1 MSNIKELEIR
11 NKYTGEIIDTVPA
24 DTPHTVREKIK
35 KIHEHQHLLYEMD
48 FFERAQTLSK
58 YASRL
63 RFKKKEL
70 KDLVVAEGGL
80 PIKYSEWELNIVL
93 TGFRFCDWYY
103 QFIEEK
109 PLTSIE
115 GEQHVR
121 IKYIPHGLAACISPR
136 NTPISLPLYQMGA
149 NYLVGNG
156 AIVKP
161 STACPLTMLLAYSMM
176 EEMELPALGALDL
189 VIAPGEWAVDEFL
202 QSTLIKI
209 LMTVTASHTAKD
221 ILVRYAKILKK
232 NVDKSMGVAM
242 YTSPFK
248 QFFFECA
255 GNDAGIVMN
264 DVNLEQVAK
273 WNAMASY
280 TNSGQQ
286 CFSMKRII
294 VHSDIY
300 DEYVFS
306 MKRIIVHSDI
316 YDEYVECLIKEIEN
330 LKYGDPTDPTVDIGP
345 LGSRRILMM
354 MEVMVADAQ
363 KYNVKIFTGG
373 NKIDTGKDYGLFYE
387 PTLIEINP
395 ELCEDLKNS
404 PFLWREE
411 AFGPVRSITK
421 ANDLK
426 EAIRLANAS
435 NYGMRAVAYT
445 TNPENIERFKNQLEA
460 ANIYINA
467 RPMLTDITVALGGIK
482 DSAYPSGCKYY
493 PQELVYQK
501 YIYDGT
507 PKNLGKIK

>member
-1 MSNIKELEIR
+1 MSKPKELQIK
-11 NKYTGEIIDTVPA
+11 NKYTGEVIDTIPA
-24 DTPHTVREKIK
+24 DTPETVREKIK
-35 KIHEHQHLLYEMD
+35 KAYQHQHLLKKMD
-48 FFERAQTLSK
+48 FFERAQLLSK
-58 YASRL
+58 YSGKM
-63 RFKKKEL
+63 RFKKDKLKE
-70 KDLVVAEGGL
+70 LVVAEGGL

-115 GEQHVR
+115 GEQYVNIR
-121 IKYIPHGLAACISPR
+121 QIPHGLAACISPR
-136 NTPISLPLYQMGA
+136 NTPISLPLYQLGA

-156 AIVKP
+156 AVVKP
-161 STACPLTMLLAYSMM
+161 STACPLTMLYAFDMM
-176 EEMELPALGALDL
+176 REIDLPALDALDII
-189 VIAPGEWAVDEFL
+189 IAPGEWAVDEFL
-202 QSTLIKI
+202 RSPLVKI
-209 LMTVTASHTAKD
+209 LMTVSASHTAKD
-221 ILVRYAKILKK
+221 MLVRYANILKK
-232 NVDKSMGVAM
+232 TVDKSMGVKM
-242 YTSPFK
+242 YTQPFK
-248 QFFFECA
+248 SFFFECA

-294 VHSDIY
+294 VH
-300 DEYVFS
+300 
-306 MKRIIVHSDI
+306 KDI
-316 YDEYVECLIKEIEN
+316 YDEYVELLIKEIES
-330 LKYGDPTDPTVDIGP
+330 LKYGDPTDPATDIGP

-354 MEVMVADAQ
+354 MEVMVEDAK
-363 KYNVKIFTGG
+363 KYNTKIYTGG
-373 NKIDTGKDYGLFYE
+373 EKIDTGEDYGLFYK
-387 PTLIEINP
+387 PTLVEIQP
-395 ELCEDLKNS
+395 ELCEDLTKA

-421 ANDLK
+421 ADSIDD
-426 EAIRLANAS
+426 AIRLANAS
-435 NYGMRAVAYT
+435 NYGMRAVAYST
-445 TNPENIERFKNQLEA
+445 DQANIEEFKNRLEA

-493 PQELVYQK
+493 PQELVYSK

-507 PKNLGKIK
+507 SVNVDKISN